1 MFKRIT
7 VQLVQTTFENTSE
20 DVSNGIKNNI
30 KLLQETKYD
39 IYYILSDFIT
49 NVRNP
54 GFSQQR
60 GEV

>member
-30 KLLQETKYD
+30 KLL
-39 IYYILSDFIT
+39 
-49 NVRNP
+49 
-54 GFSQQR
+54 
-60 GEV
+60 